1 MRKTETLFIGA
12 ALIVVIIVT
21 GGAIW
26 YACRDD
32 NASRNYQY
40 PTSQFGS
47 FLAAQHAIYVNDFD
61 SASKFAAQLTDTDYS
76 TVQTTKFLSDFLSG
90 RMPDQVFILEE
101 EKTAAPRL
109 IYDAHLVQNT
119 TWDD

>member
-1 MRKTETLFIGA
+1 MRKTETLFISI

-47 FLAAQHAIYVNDFD
+47 FLAAQHAIYVND
-61 SASKFAAQLTDTDYS
+61 LT
-76 TVQTTKFLSDFLSG
+76 VRQN
-90 RMPDQVFILEE
+90 
-101 EKTAAPRL
+101 RL
-109 IYDAHLVQNT
+109 FKQPNFYLIF
-119 TWDD
+119 